1 MVKRALLRLERAS
14 TIKVGVV
21 LLVMAV
27 LVGFSLFQKSRIMTT
42 LHGGQQ
48 VSADF
53 NRDYHLRP
61 YVTKVKIAGVRVGV
75 VTGVEHGQE
84 GTTHV
89 TMKVDDGT
97 PDKLRSAP
105 SAAIRPTTLLG
116 GNYYVDL
123 KPGGDPATFGGVI
136 PTSRTTTPVELDR
149 VLEVLQPSARTSL
162 RRTVARLDETLGSD
176 SRPELRALLA
186 SAPDSFRQATPVLVA
201 LRGTRPQQ
209 DLTTLTRDLGAAAR
223 AMTQNQGELEK
234 AISGLRATSV
244 VLDQNSALVSQAIV
258 TLPGTLRTSRV
269 GLGALSTSLDQLKAT
284 SDAAMPIASSLDTLL
299 GKLEPALAAARPVV
313 RELRPTLADIR
324 PVVVDLVPSVGLA
337 NGILSDVDGGPLSRL
352 NGPVMTALRSPWR
365 GTGLYAGG
373 GNDHPMYIEL
383 ANLIAGMDNAS
394 RMTDRNGSTIHF
406 QPGFGLG
413 SVSGLPISL
422 EQLTKSLLYPGG
434 SR

>member
-1 MVKRALLRLERAS
+1 MVKRTLLRLERVS
-14 TIKVGVV
+14 TIKVGTV
-21 LLVMAV
+21 LLVLAV
-27 LVGFSLFQKSRIMTT
+27 VIGVGLFQKNRIMTT

-48 VSADF
+48 VRADF
-53 NRDYHLRP
+53 SRDYHLRP
-61 YVTKVKIAGVRVGV
+61 FVTKVKIAGVRVGV
-75 VTGVEHGQE
+75 VTAVEHATD

-97 PDKLRSAP
+97 LDKLRSTP
-105 SAAIRPTTLLG
+105 SAAVRPSTLLG

-123 KPGGDPATFGGVI
+123 RPGGDPASFAGVI

-162 RRTVARLDETLGSD
+162 CRTVARLDQTLGAED
-176 SRPELRALLA
+176 RRELKALLA
-186 SAPDSFRQATPVLVA
+186 SAPDSFREATPVLDAV
-201 LRGTRPQQ
+201 RGTRPQQ
-209 DLTTLTRDLGAAAR
+209 DLSTLTRDLGGAAR
-223 AMTQNQGELEK
+223 AMTQDHGELER
-234 AISGLRATSV
+234 AISGLRVTSV
-244 VLDQNSALVSQAIV
+244 VLDQNSGPLSQAIS

-269 GLGALSTSLDQLKAT
+269 GLRALGTSLDQLKAT
-284 SDAAMPIASSLDTLL
+284 SNAARPTAASLDTLL
-299 GKLEPALAAARPVV
+299 GKLKPALAAARPVV
-313 RELRPTLADIR
+313 RDLRPTLADIR

-337 NGILSDVDGGPLSRL
+337 NGVISDVDGDPLKRL

-383 ANLIAGMDNAS
+383 ANLIAGMDNAAK
-394 RMTDRNGSTIHF
+394 MTDRNGSTIHF